1 MALLTALVVMMVM
14 LAYPSAAPDSF
25 CATVIGIYAEVETS
39 SAAAKDM
46 FIMFC
51 SYLYTPTTVKV

>member
-1 MALLTALVVMMVM
+1 MVM
-14 LAYPSAAPDSF
+14 FEYPSAAPDSF
-25 CATVIGIYAEVETS
+25 CATVIGIYAEVEMSS
-39 SAAAKDM
+39 SAANDM

>member
-1 MALLTALVVMMVM
+1 MMVM